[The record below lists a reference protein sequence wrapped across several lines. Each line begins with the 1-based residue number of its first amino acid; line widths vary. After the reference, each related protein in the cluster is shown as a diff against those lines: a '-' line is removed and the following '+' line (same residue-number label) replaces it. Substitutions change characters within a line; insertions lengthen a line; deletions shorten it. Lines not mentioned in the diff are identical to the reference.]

1 MSLPIYRRLVYN
13 GVLTQVKVKV
23 KFSQTGIARV
33 QCVHC
38 DLSVYELEPVC
49 VYTLG
54 APVIVLRCTLCSNL
68 FYVHRSVCACALC
81 TRYLSGQNRFY
92 HIGQTDGGVR
102 LRPVL
107 PRPVLP
113 PSDVATLQSFVL
125 SPVAL

>member
-1 MSLPIYRRLVYN
+1 M
-13 GVLTQVKVKV
+13 
-23 KFSQTGIARV
+23 FSQTGIAIV

-38 DLSVYELEPVC
+38 VTSVYELEPVC
-49 VYTLG
+49 VYTLS
-54 APVIVLRCTLCSNL
+54 APVIVLRCTMCSNL
-68 FYVHRSVCACALC
+68 FYVHRPVCACALR
-81 TRYLSGQNRFY
+81 TQYLSGQNRFY

-102 LRPVL
+102 LRPML